1 MPPGREPPACLRLRV
16 QQPPHYRI
24 VICVTY
30 NNALGKALA
39 TDVRVLVADAGKG
52 EGGVLSSISLIS
64 IGYYQ

>member
-1 MPPGREPPACLRLRV
+1 MS
-16 QQPPHYRI
+16 HIY
-24 VICVTY
+24 TY

-39 TDVRVLVADAGKG
+39 TDVRVLMADARKG